1 MEGGRYPGITA
12 RADLCRVRDALSFWR
27 ANRAVRPFFIAQAQ
41 GAIGDGAGYVA
52 LLLLAYDRLGSAWAA
67 TALTLA
73 DFGPAMLLGPLLGAL
88 VDRHGRLRSAIVS
101 DLIRAVAFAGLLVVH
116 GAAGMVALALLAGLG
131 TALFRPATG
140 ALLPTLTTRERLG
153 AANALVSMLRDG
165 GQLLGPALAAGLLL
179 VAGPDTVLGFNAV
192 TFVISALL
200 LTRLRGRVRPVAPA
214 EADEPDTPGWRVVL
228 GDVRARVLLITSGV
242 VTLAGGTLNVSELA
256 LSQHDLQAGGT
267 GLALLIGAMGVGLTV
282 GSGLGGVSR
291 DLLGLVLVAVG
302 MLGAALAP
310 VLVLTVLAFAVL
322 GAGNGIFFVSNR
334 VMLQRQVAEHLHGRA
349 FGLVSSVDSWG
360 VCAAVVLGG
369 VLVATL
375 GARPTL
381 AIAGAAMTVIALVS
395 RRALR
400 APAPPAPRLALA
412 Q

>member
-1 MEGGRYPGITA
+1 MRG
-12 RADLCRVRDALSFWR
+12 ALSFWR
-27 ANRAVRPFFIAQAQ
+27 THREVRPFFVAQAQ

-101 DLIRAVAFAGLLVVH
+101 DLIRAVAFAGLLFVH
-116 GAAGMVALALLAGLG
+116 NAAGMIALALLAGVG

-140 ALLPTLTTRERLG
+140 ALLPTLTTKEQLG
-153 AANALVSMLRDG
+153 PANALVSMLRDG

-179 VAGPDTVLGFNAV
+179 IAGPETVLGFNAV
-192 TFVISALL
+192 TFVLSALL
-200 LTRLRGRVRPVAPA
+200 LTRLRGHVRPVAPA
-214 EADEPDTPGWRVVL
+214 SADEPPRVRLVL
-228 GDVRARVLLITSGV
+228 ADARTRVLMITSGV

-282 GSGLGGVSR
+282 GSGLGGESR
-291 DLLGLVLVAVG
+291 DLLGLVLVTAG
-302 MLGAALAP
+302 MIGAALAP
-310 VLVLTVLAFAVL
+310 VLALAVAAFAVL
-322 GAGNGIFFVSNR
+322 GVGNGIFFVSNR
-334 VMLQRQVAEHLHGRA
+334 VMLQRHVAEHLHGRA
-349 FGLVSSVDSWG
+349 FGLVSAFDSWG
-360 VCAAVVLGG
+360 ICAAVVLGG
-369 VLVATL
+369 ALVATT

-381 AIAGAAMTVIALVS
+381 ALAGGAMALIALIS
-395 RRALR
+395 RRALKTR
-400 APAPPAPRLALA
+400 ATPLALA
-412 Q
+412 TA

>member
-1 MEGGRYPGITA
+1 MHRK
-12 RADLCRVRDALSFWR
+12 
-27 ANRAVRPFFIAQAQ
+27 VRPFFVAQAQ

-101 DLIRAVAFAGLLVVH
+101 DLIRAVAFAGLLFVH
-116 GAAGMVALALLAGLG
+116 NAAGMIALALLAGVG

-140 ALLPTLTTRERLG
+140 ALLPTLTTKEQLG
-153 AANALVSMLRDG
+153 PANALVSMLRDG

-179 VAGPDTVLGFNAV
+179 IAGPETVLGFNAV
-192 TFVISALL
+192 TFVLSALL
-200 LTRLRGRVRPVAPA
+200 LTRLRGHVRPVASA
-214 EADEPDTPGWRVVL
+214 SADEPPRVRLVL
-228 GDVRARVLLITSGV
+228 ADARTRALMITSGV

-282 GSGLGGVSR
+282 GSGLGGESR
-291 DLLGLVLVAVG
+291 DLLGLVLVTAG
-302 MLGAALAP
+302 MIGAALAP
-310 VLVLTVLAFAVL
+310 VLALAVAAFAVL
-322 GAGNGIFFVSNR
+322 GVGNGIFIVSNR
-334 VMLQRQVAEHLHGRA
+334 VMLQRHVAEQLHGRA
-349 FGLVSSVDSWG
+349 FGLVSAFDSWG
-360 VCAAVVLGG
+360 ICAAVVLGG
-369 VLVATL
+369 ALVATA

-381 AIAGAAMTVIALVS
+381 ALAGGAMALIALIS
-395 RRALR
+395 RRALKTR
-400 APAPPAPRLALA
+400 TTPLALA
-412 Q
+412 PA

>member
-1 MEGGRYPGITA
+1 MRAARYRRITA
-12 RADLCRVRDALSFWR
+12 ADDLPGVREAFRFWR
-27 ANRAVRPFFIAQAQ
+27 QHRDVRPFFVAQAQ

-52 LLLLAYDRLGSAWAA
+52 LLLLAYDRFGSAWAA

-73 DFGPAMLLGPLLGAL
+73 DFGPAMLLGPLLGSL

-101 DLIRAVAFAGLLVVH
+101 DLIRAVAFGGLLFVH
-116 GAAGMVALALLAGLG
+116 SAVGMMALAVLAGLG

-140 ALLPTLTTRERLG
+140 ALLPTLTTSERLG
-153 AANALVSMLRDG
+153 AANSLVCMLRDG

-179 VAGPDTVLGFNAV
+179 VAGPETVLGFNAV

-200 LTRLRGRVRPVAPA
+200 LLRLRGHVRPVARA
-214 EADEPDTPGWRVVL
+214 ETQDGPGWRVVL
-228 GDVRARVLLITSGV
+228 ADVRARVLLITSGA

-267 GLALLIGAMGVGLTV
+267 GLALLIGAMGIGLTV
-282 GSGLGGVSR
+282 GSGLGAESR
-291 DLLGLVLVAVG
+291 DLLGLLLVAAG
-302 MLGAALAP
+302 MVGAALAP
-310 VLVLTVLAFAVL
+310 VLALAVVAFAVL
-322 GAGNGIFFVSNR
+322 GVGNGIFFVSNR

-349 FGLVSSVDSWG
+349 FGLVSSFDSWG

-369 VLVATL
+369 ALVATA

-381 AIAGAAMTVIALVS
+381 AIAGIAMTLIALVS
-395 RRALR
+395 RRAMKV
-400 APAPPAPRLALA
+400 PSLALA
-412 Q
+412 PA